1 MPDIKKRNV
10 MQGHTLHDVSLP
22 HFLPFFCMQRFQLLG
37 GDWVSL
43 GAFFEVV
50 AHLLCFQTTGSATG
64 ILFILPLTA
73 ILGVVFHSRKVPN
86 FLPLTRCFLF
96 HAKLLKFALG
106 ILVGF
111 RILYQLLYLCSL
123 VDLYY
128 KSRQVVY
135 YDRQAQKEKRKCRQ
149 RRHSTAQSTKK
160 PW

>member
-86 FLPLTRCFLF
+86 FLPLTRCICNKRRYM
-96 HAKLLKFALG
+96 AGQQTQKKQLKK
-106 ILVGF
+106 I
-111 RILYQLLYLCSL
+111 
-123 VDLYY
+123 
-128 KSRQVVY
+128 
-135 YDRQAQKEKRKCRQ
+135 
-149 RRHSTAQSTKK
+149 
-160 PW
+160 